1 MIRRERQRHMSNATH
16 GASGGSTA
24 AGKAPTTQ
32 GKVGGGSGSLTTI
45 ALVMMNVTVL
55 AGLAN
60 DVQQSFYGLTSVTYF
75 LIGGLLFFLPTGLVA
90 AELASGWGQRGG
102 IFRWV
107 GEGIGVF
114 PAISCL
120 LILWFQTTFTFG
132 SGIPSMSATI
142 GFFTTKYDW
151 AVDFAKNSHSWKV
164 TLPIMVCWL
173 AYYWFCCWL
182 ATKGVKTF
190 SKIAQYGVIFGTFLP
205 LAVMTILAIVYI
217 CQGHPIQT
225 DMAPSALVPKWS
237 GMSTLALAA
246 GVFFCFAGIDMN
258 AAHIKDL
265 KKPNKQYPLAIF
277 ISMILTLLI
286 FIVGTV
292 IIAMVIPNKQINLL
306 YTLYATYRT
315 LGATIGFPD
324 LYLVFCWLGMLNSF
338 AALITNL
345 AGPSYMLGQA
355 GRSGFLPKAL
365 QNNNKHGMPSRLMY
379 TQMAV
384 MTVIA
389 FIVFFLPNV
398 EGFVALITQAIT
410 ILYLTYYVLMFVA
423 FLRLRYTQPNRPRGF
438 RVPGGKV
445 GAWIVACI
453 GILASVFGIVLAF
466 YPPAQ
471 LKAEVGSG
479 ATYDIIIIALLAF
492 VVLACVFIY
501 RASRKH
507 KDWVDPSNQF
517 APFTWQIEGLKKPA
531 LALSNIPSAL
541 VSAGQD
547 PMGMPIKHPY
557 GKDEMINLPDPK
569 KDPDGQAAAAA
580 ALLAKHGITEPSE
593 PKKVALVGD
602 PTVGVKTL
610 SYAPAPV
617 HTDDDGNALP
627 MPSDAD
633 IAAAPVPADALAAAK
648 RAMAE
653 ARLVEADS
661 IAMQNEAQALH
672 NTARD
677 DQELAKA
684 ARRVQIDEAQAAEAA
699 KAAGTTVGSAGSADG
714 SAGSADN
721 GAATKQ

>member
-1 MIRRERQRHMSNATH
+1 MSNATH

-32 GKVGGGSGSLTTI
+32 GKAGAGSGKLTTL

-151 AVDFAKNSHSWKV
+151 AVDFAKNSHSWKI
-164 TLPIMVCWL
+164 TLPIMIGWL

-190 SKIAQYGVIFGTFLP
+190 SKVAQYGVILGTFLP
-205 LAVMTILAIVYI
+205 LAVITILAVVYI
-217 CQGHPIQT
+217 CQGNPIQT
-225 DMAPSALVPKWS
+225 DMAPSALIPKWG

-246 GVFFCFAGIDMN
+246 GVFFSFAGIDMN

-265 KKPNKQYPLAIF
+265 KKPNKQYPVAIF

-306 YTLYATYRT
+306 YTLFSTYRT

-410 ILYLTYYVLMFVA
+410 ILYLSYYVLMFVA

-438 RVPGGKV
+438 RVPGGKA
-445 GAWIVACI
+445 GAWIVAGI

-492 VVLACVFIY
+492 VVLACVWIY

-517 APFTWQIEGLKKPA
+517 APFTWQIEGLKKPS

-569 KDPDGQAAAAA
+569 KDPNGQAEAAA
-580 ALLAKHGITEPSE
+580 ALLAKHGITEPSD
-593 PKKVALVGD
+593 PKNVALVGD
-602 PTVGVKTL
+602 PTAGVKTL
-610 SYAPAPV
+610 AYAPAPV

-627 MPSDAD
+627 TPSDAD
-633 IAAAPVPADALAAAK
+633 IAAAPVPTDALAAAK

-653 ARLVEADS
+653 AKLVQADS
-661 IAMQNEAQALH
+661 IAMQNEAQAL
-672 NTARD
+672 NNAARD

-684 ARRVQIDEAQAAEAA
+684 VRRVQVDEAQAAEAA
-699 KAAGTTVGSAGSADG
+699 KAAGTTVGSTGSAADG
-714 SAGSADN
+714 T
-721 GAATKQ
+721 ATKQ